1 MLVAMQK
8 RFLIALGLILN
19 LLPASGRAQLQDAD
33 PKNFFSLLEG
43 ASWVGRVSLKSA
55 QAPKAG
61 QGFFLY
67 QLKAVETLKGEG
79 SDRRLVLDEPL
90 TPGAPALLP
99 AEGEFLVFLGP
110 LPNYTAYQEAR
121 RQGYEYRV
129 LGGKSGVVAKPEAAV
144 AAAKA
149 YLAAPPA
156 ARGAL
161 LLQALAGEDARIA
174 SDAAVQLGEKS
185 KTDFSAVEVAALVGA
200 VRERPLP
207 NTAKIA
213 LVRALENSGNAA
225 SIEGL
230 KQLADAPPSPAKWA
244 AVRALQKLGA
254 PRPVERLAEDFR
266 RADDAEKSQA
276 LALIVPQQGAA
287 AEAFLSGVLAGPFS
301 MEVKKSALWR
311 MAEHKSPGYEALLL
325 KNLGEGEATLRA
337 ETVLALGRMGS
348 SQAVPLVI
356 PLLDSPLAPLRA
368 AAFLMLSESPDPRA
382 RETIGHRYHRDHH
395 GGVWEQNQHFYEQ
408 TGTGQKP

>member
-1 MLVAMQK
+1 MQK
-8 RFLIALGLILN
+8 RFLIALVLILN
-19 LLPASGRAQLQDAD
+19 LLPASGQAQLQDAD

-43 ASWVGRVSLKSA
+43 APWVGRVSIKSA

-61 QGFFLY
+61 QRFFLH
-67 QLKAVETLKGEG
+67 QLKVAETLKGEG
-79 SDRRLVLDEPL
+79 VDRLLVLDEPL

-99 AEGEFLVFLGP
+99 GEGEFLVFLGP

-121 RQGYEYRV
+121 RQGYEHRV

-144 AAAKA
+144 AVAKD
-149 YLAAPPA
+149 YLAGDASR
-156 ARGAL
+156 RGAL
-161 LLQALAGEDARIA
+161 LLQALRGDDLRLAN
-174 SDAAVQLGEKS
+174 DAAIRLGERS
-185 KTDFSAVEVAALVGA
+185 KTEFSSADVEIIVGA
-200 VRERPLP
+200 VRERPHP
-207 NTAKIA
+207 SHAKIA

-225 SIEGL
+225 SLEGL
-230 KQLADAPPSPAKWA
+230 KQLADDPPSPAKWA
-244 AVRALQKLGA
+244 AVRALDRLGA
-254 PRPVERLAEDFR
+254 PRPMDRLAEDFR

-276 LALIVPQQGAA
+276 LALIVPQKSEA

-301 MEVKKSALWR
+301 MEVKKSALRR

-325 KNLGEGEATLRA
+325 KNLGAGEATLRA
-337 ETVLALGRMGS
+337 ETVLTLGRMGS

-382 RETIGHRYHRDHH
+382 REVISHRYTRDHH
-395 GGVWEQNQHFYEQ
+395 GGVWEQNQHFYEGA
-408 TGTGQKP
+408 GTGQKP

>member
-1 MLVAMQK
+1 MQK
-8 RFLIALGLILN
+8 RHLFILGLLWN
-19 LLPASGRAQLQDAD
+19 LVSVGAVAQLQDAD

-43 ASWVGRVSLKSA
+43 APWIGRVSVKSVEG
-55 QAPKAG
+55 PKAG

-67 QLKAVETLKGEG
+67 QLKVVEALKGEG
-79 SDRRLVLDEPL
+79 ADRRFVLDEPL
-90 TPGAPALLP
+90 APGAPALLP

-121 RQGYEYRV
+121 RQGYEHRV

-149 YLAAPPA
+149 YLAAAPA

-161 LLQALAGEDARIA
+161 LLQALVGEDARIA
-174 SDAAVQLGEKS
+174 NDAAVKLGERP
-185 KTDFSAVEVAALVGA
+185 KTDFNSADVAALVGA
-200 VRERPLP
+200 VRERPLQS
-207 NTAKIA
+207 TAKIA

-225 SIEGL
+225 AIEGL
-230 KQLADAPPSPAKWA
+230 KQLADDPPSPAKWA
-244 AVRALQKLGA
+244 AVRAMEKLGA

-266 RADDAEKSQA
+266 RADEAEKSQA

-301 MEVKKSALWR
+301 MEVKKSALR
-311 MAEHKSPGYEALLL
+311 QMAEHKSPGYEALLL
-325 KNLGEGEATLRA
+325 KNLGAGEVPLRA
-337 ETVLALGRMGS
+337 ETVLALGKMGS

-356 PLLDSPLAPLRA
+356 PLLDSPQPPLRA

-382 RETIGHRYHRDHH
+382 REVIGHRYHRDHH
-395 GGVWEQNQHFYEQ
+395 GGVWEQNQHFYGE